1 MTEDIKEVIKS
12 QTPQRQY
19 IIRKRYAS
27 ITPQHTLDQITQWTP
42 EILPTRQ
49 PMLVN
54 EENVVLEARVQMW
67 FKTQVD
73 DNGVVVAVNVRVHS
87 VQALEDLTK

>member
-1 MTEDIKEVIKS
+1 
-12 QTPQRQY
+12 
-19 IIRKRYAS
+19 
-27 ITPQHTLDQITQWTP
+27 
-42 EILPTRQ
+42 
-49 PMLVN
+49 MLVN

-67 FKTQVD
+67 LKTQVD

>member
-1 MTEDIKEVIKS
+1 
-12 QTPQRQY
+12 
-19 IIRKRYAS
+19 
-27 ITPQHTLDQITQWTP
+27 
-42 EILPTRQ
+42 
-49 PMLVN
+49 MLVN